1 MPPESETASAP
12 SHDTLRE
19 DRAMN
24 NTKNRWLALLLLLS
38 MVAMVLPALAEEEPD
53 PDDECPDAW
62 ITTKIGTKLTF
73 KGMAKLDVS
82 TEECVV
88 TIRGCVK
95 TEDKRNE
102 AIEAAENTKY
112 VKQVVNKIELC
123 PEDDDG

>member
-1 MPPESETASAP
+1 MWLVLP
-12 SHDTLRE
+12 SLPRDVLME
-19 DRAMN
+19 DRKVRN
-24 NTKNRWLALLLLLS
+24 GKNRWLALFLVLS
-38 MVAMVLPALAEEEPD
+38 IIGLVVPALADED

-62 ITTKIGTKLTF
+62 ITTKVGTKLTF

-95 TEDKRNE
+95 TDEKRKE
-102 AIEAAENTKY
+102 AIKAAEDTKY

-123 PEDDDG
+123 PEDDDE